1 MKNILNTKKIIM
13 TIIILSKTFRRKM
26 ENLPEDLVE
35 YIISFTYDRRGYN
48 SIEYCKRKKEN
59 EKRMERIRMEILHWT
74 DVAGSDLA
82 NRVSVCWLKPTN
94 SQSSRYYL
102 FKRSLKDGVPQIFYH
117 TGCYLNKANET
128 RARFELE
135 MDDY

>member
-1 MKNILNTKKIIM
+1 M
-13 TIIILSKTFRRKM
+13 IIITLSKTFRRKM

-59 EKRMERIRMEILHWT
+59 EKRMERIRIEILHWT
-74 DVAGSDLA
+74 GVAGSELA
-82 NRVSVCWLKPTN
+82 NRISVSWLKPTQ
-94 SQSSRYYL
+94 SQRMQSNK
-102 FKRSLKDGVPQIFYH
+102 FKESLRKGIPQIFYH
-117 TGCYLNKANET
+117 TGCYLSETNEE
-128 RARFELE
+128 RATDELE